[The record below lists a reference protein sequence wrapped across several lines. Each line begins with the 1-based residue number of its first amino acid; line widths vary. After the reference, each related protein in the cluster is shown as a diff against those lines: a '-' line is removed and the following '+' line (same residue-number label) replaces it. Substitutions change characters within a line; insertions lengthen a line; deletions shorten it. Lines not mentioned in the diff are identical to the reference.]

1 MIHIFQTFLA
11 SRAAMLGYPPE
22 EAYRLLN
29 PLAWALRL
37 IRCLRYSTQHL
48 YGHWFGHS
56 RVILRDVNDYGDS
69 ITLVRSLSGKAFVVR
84 CEICFIMEI
93 THRTVSQKYAQRVYT
108 ALRDEVWRLEKDY
121 SDNRKNAD
129 ALDTFLV
136 ALDDLAARFQ
146 R

>member
-1 MIHIFQTFLA
+1 
-11 SRAAMLGYPPE
+11 MLGYPPE

-121 SDNRKNAD
+121 RENRKNAD
-129 ALDTFLV
+129 ALDSFLV

>member
-1 MIHIFQTFLA
+1 MFHTFQTFLA
-11 SRAAMLGYPPE
+11 NRAAMLGYPPE

-29 PLAWALRL
+29 PLAWAMRL
-37 IRCLRYSTQHL
+37 IRGLRYSAQHL

-69 ITLVRSLSGKAFVVR
+69 ISLVRSLSGQAFVVR

-108 ALRDEVWRLEKDY
+108 AVRDEVWRLEKNY
-121 SDNRKNAD
+121 RDNRKNAD
-129 ALDTFLV
+129 ALDIFLV

>member
-1 MIHIFQTFLA
+1 MIHTFQTFLA

-37 IRCLRYSTQHL
+37 IRCLRYSAQHL

-93 THRTVSQKYAQRVYT
+93 THRTVSQHMRSGSTPHCVTKFGDWRRTT
-108 ALRDEVWRLEKDY
+108 A
-121 SDNRKNAD
+121 
-129 ALDTFLV
+129 TT
-136 ALDDLAARFQ
+136 ARMRMPWILFW
-146 R
+146 

>member
-1 MIHIFQTFLA
+1 MFHTFQTFLA
-11 SRAAMLGYPPE
+11 NRAAMLGYPPE

-37 IRCLRYSTQHL
+37 IRCLCYSAQHL

-69 ITLVRSLSGKAFVVR
+69 ITLVRSLNGKAFVVR

>member
-1 MIHIFQTFLA
+1 MIHTFQTFLA

-29 PLAWALRL
+29 PLDWALRL
-37 IRCLRYSTQHL
+37 ARSLRYSAQRW

-56 RVILRDVNDYGDS
+56 RVILRDVNEYGDS
-69 ITLVRSLSGKAFVVR
+69 ISVVLSLSGNQFVVR

-93 THRTVSQKYAQRVYT
+93 THTTTSQQQAQRVYT
-108 ALRDEVWRLEKDY
+108 AMRDAVWRLEKQY
-121 SDNRKNAD
+121 RSEPAKAN
-129 ALDTFLV
+129 ALDVFLE
-136 ALDDLAARFQ
+136 ALDRVAKRYQ

>member
-1 MIHIFQTFLA
+1 MIHTFQTFLA

-37 IRCLRYSTQHL
+37 IRCLRYSAQHL

-69 ITLVRSLSGKAFVVR
+69 ITLVRSLSGKAFIVR

-108 ALRDEVWRLEKDY
+108 ALRDEVWRLEKHY
-121 SDNRKNAD
+121 RDNRKNAD